1 MSTIKVNRIENTSTT
16 DGGVSIDTDGHVTI
30 DGQQLPTAGPLS
42 NRNLI
47 INGAM
52 QVAQRGTST
61 TSTGIRT
68 VDRWQSDG
76 AGGTITQSQE
86 DVSSSESP
94 YDEGFRKF
102 FRQTNTAVAS
112 ATSHYRQMETKLEA
126 QDIANCGWNYTST
139 SSYVTVSAWLRSSV
153 AGTYSYQ
160 LRTADGT
167 AQSYVGTVTLT
178 ANTWTKVTQVYP
190 GNTNLVFDN
199 NNDLGL
205 RVIWFPYLGSNYTT
219 SSPTLNAWH
228 AFNSS
233 NMTSDDTAGWGT
245 TAGATFDITGVQL
258 EVGSKATPFE
268 HESYGQTLAKC
279 QRYYERGADT
289 SYTNVQDYWSGQT
302 QASVTYARRN
312 IMYRQIKR
320 STPNIVT
327 VVNIDRQGFSTSN
340 PTVTQSHAGGV
351 GWYLASN
358 ATTNDGYIGVTW
370 TADAEL

>member
-1 MSTIKVNRIENTSTT
+1 MALT
-16 DGGVSIDTDGHVTI
+16 DI
-30 DGQQLPTAGPLS
+30 DGQRLGDSVSDKLGD
-42 NRNLI
+42 RNLI

-52 QVAQRGTST
+52 QVAQRGTSS
-61 TSTGIRT
+61 TSVGLGT
-68 VDRWQSDG
+68 VDRWHSGG

-86 DVSSSESP
+86 DVSSSDSP

-112 ATSHYRQMETKLEA
+112 ATSHYRQIETKLEA

-205 RVIWFPYLGSNYTT
+205 RVVWFPYLGSDYTT
-219 SSPTLNAWH
+219 GSPTLNAWH
-228 AFNSS
+228 AFSGS

-258 EVGSKATPFE
+258 EVGNTATPFQ

-279 QRYYERGADT
+279 QRYYYKFRSSGELVNTARSAAGA
-289 SYTNVQDYWSGQT
+289 VYW
-302 QASVTYARRN
+302 
-312 IMYRQIKR
+312 
-320 STPNIVT
+320 PVT
-327 VVNIDRQGFSTSN
+327 V
-340 PTVTQSHAGGV
+340 PTPMRISAPTIVGTTGLRTQSSVGGGGV
-351 GWYLASN
+351 
-358 ATTNDGYIGVTW
+358 TTNAWISASQFDTGKGELRFTSSITGSANTRLTVHED
-370 TADAEL
+370 ANEIQLDAEI